1 MRSKHP
7 GVRVTVKRMSN
18 ARIVVLSIAPGAG
31 AIAASQAETFVDAP
45 EASTPGLALRGKA
58 VAGAVDNISEQQASK
73 RSESVNGVR
82 HGAAILA
89 TAQK

>member
-1 MRSKHP
+1 
-7 GVRVTVKRMSN
+7 MSN

-31 AIAASQAETFVDAP
+31 SIAASQAETFVDAL
-45 EASTPGLALRGKA
+45 EASTPALALRGKA
-58 VAGAVDNISEQQASK
+58 VAGAVENISEHQASK

-82 HGAAILA
+82 RGIAIQT